1 MKPTR
6 VEKQRQ
12 NKGEK
17 EGGKQRVIK
26 KPNRKRGKGNK
37 TLRHKKVKRDE

>member
-1 MKPTR
+1 
-6 VEKQRQ
+6 
-12 NKGEK
+12 
-17 EGGKQRVIK
+17 VIK